1 MKDTCHL
8 SHLSSL
14 SLKEQEQGPGWR
26 CEELSQAD
34 ISFLHQCQ
42 AVRDSLEEQ
51 EEITD
56 LLLEKLVKKAWNI
69 YQESDKMLIPPSDL
83 CPQSSELLRQLSL
96 QTVAD
101 VTVLDPL
108 DLSSLVSPLHLQR
121 TEDFY
126 YIDGWLKD
134 ISLHGLSDIQ
144 LDTVSVTRN
153 NNLSAINIRTVT
165 GLDMVTFKGPVESL
179 LIIIS

>member
-1 MKDTCHL
+1 M
-8 SHLSSL
+8 
-14 SLKEQEQGPGWR
+14 
-26 CEELSQAD
+26 
-34 ISFLHQCQ
+34 
-42 AVRDSLEEQ
+42 
-51 EEITD
+51 
-56 LLLEKLVKKAWNI
+56 
-69 YQESDKMLIPPSDL
+69 
-83 CPQSSELLRQLSL
+83 SL

-134 ISLHGLSDIQ
+134 ISLHGLSNIH